1 MPLSAARGHLDEAVT
16 QLHAAAHGCQFLP
29 MPFEVARTHVVIGQ
43 IHRRRREKC
52 AAADALQLALDGFEK
67 LGATSWAERTRAELS
82 RVGLRPAAPL
92 ALTETERR
100 VAELVA
106 TGRTSRDVASA
117 LFLVPRPSRPTFPAR
132 TRSSASAPGPS
143 SVPSCAKGPPVRA

>member
-1 MPLSAARGHLDEAVT
+1 
-16 QLHAAAHGCQFLP
+16 

-117 LFLVPRPSRPTFPAR
+117 LFLSPKTVEANLSRAYQKLGIRSRAELGAVMREGAACPRLIAATDVGKRPIPQGVGRVTM
-132 TRSSASAPGPS
+132 GHQM
-143 SVPSCAKGPPVRA
+143 CC